1 MIKFIKKLLFGTP
14 TAPAKVEAPYKVE
27 PVSTAADFVVASAT
41 SNVPNVTA
49 SAPTATYI
57 PPAKP
62 ANRKVRAVTE
72 PVKEGNT
79 KGGNGIVK
87 KQTPTAKP
95 PAPPAPSATK
105 PAGKSR
111 KPYRGKP
118 KAKK

>member
-27 PVSTAADFVVASAT
+27 PVSTAADFVVANAT
-41 SNVPNVTA
+41 GTVPLVN
-49 SAPTATYI
+49 STATYI

-95 PAPPAPSATK
+95 VAPSAPT

-111 KPYRGKP
+111 KPYRSKP
-118 KAKK
+118 KAKR